1 MGNAR
6 RTEAAIA
13 PACRAA
19 ALPGLDQHD
28 AFVRVAL
35 ACQQGCPQPGE
46 PAADD
51 GEIATHFAN
60 LSCEGGRRTFGIQ
73 PIGLGNGVFEAGE
86 CVLGHIGSFLF
97 LGWLWTR

>member
-6 RTEAAIA
+6 CAEATIA

-19 ALPGLDQHD
+19 AFPRLDQHN

-35 ACQQGCPQPGE
+35 ACQQGGPQAGE
-46 PAADD
+46 ATADD

-60 LSCEGGRRTFGIQ
+60 LSCEGWRRAFGIQ

-86 CVLGHIGSFLF
+86 CGLGHISGFL
-97 LGWLWTR
+97 LWAWLWTR